1 MGLAKK
7 IMLRCK
13 KRYGIFSTPFDEES
27 FKFLENL
34 NVPAYKVA
42 SFEITHLPLISM
54 ISKSKKPIIL
64 STGMATKKE
73 IKQALKS

>member
-1 MGLAKK
+1 MK
-7 IMLRCK
+7 
-13 KRYGIFSTPFDEES
+13 ES

-73 IKQALKS
+73 IKQMEVIKQTNNNKVILMKCTSRYTQVQ